1 MLRKTGIIF
10 AALLLFTFFL
20 LLIGWW
26 MKTRKIG
33 NYLTSKYQ
41 EKFEFRYSFR
51 DYLNNFR
58 SQYLQI
64 HWGDNAWSYPVIANP
79 KNRPELKFTCR
90 LDYTFLYDNY
100 TYKCL
105 GEELKPYVADA
116 LPRDS
121 GPYLLDIYIQMCNFI
136 EYLDTKPTFAEL
148 KEKQAQDSTYLFSP
162 VTISIVYK
170 CGQPQNIE
178 PLLDRCI
185 GLVQDTTF
193 GPYTELGCFFVSS
206 EEYDELKQKR
216 DRFPEFLYNY
226 FWPAYRKEEFPA
238 LYIHSGL
245 SEELF
250 LKRKQNTL
258 QAYQEYLK

>member
-1 MLRKTGIIF
+1 
-10 AALLLFTFFL
+10 
-20 LLIGWW
+20 

-33 NYLTSKYQ
+33 NYLTNKYQ
-41 EKFEFRYSFR
+41 KKFEFRYTFR
-51 DYLNNFR
+51 DYLDNFR

-79 KNRPELKFTCR
+79 KNRPELKFT
-90 LDYTFLYDNY
+90 
-100 TYKCL
+100 
-105 GEELKPYVADA
+105 
-116 LPRDS
+116 
-121 GPYLLDIYIQMCNFI
+121 
-136 EYLDTKPTFAEL
+136 
-148 KEKQAQDSTYLFSP
+148 
-162 VTISIVYK
+162 
-170 CGQPQNIE
+170 
-178 PLLDRCI
+178 